1 MTLFELDTQ
10 LLQWINHNRLRPLD
24 DLMIFITDTAY
35 LAAVLVA
42 LGVYFYGRYKKDWL
56 LSFRGKQLIVAFLL
70 NSVLITILKYS
81 INRERPFTNNP
92 LIEKLS
98 SGGSPSFPSGHT
110 ADAILI
116 ATSIFLLF
124 PRQRWILILVA
135 TWALVVAYSRMAL
148 GVHYPADVLCSV
160 FIGISIAFITH
171 SFFKRRLVLDRVQTP
186 EVAEALKADRY

>member
-1 MTLFELDTQ
+1 
-10 LLQWINHNRLRPLD
+10 
-24 DLMIFITDTAY
+24 
-35 LAAVLVA
+35 LVA